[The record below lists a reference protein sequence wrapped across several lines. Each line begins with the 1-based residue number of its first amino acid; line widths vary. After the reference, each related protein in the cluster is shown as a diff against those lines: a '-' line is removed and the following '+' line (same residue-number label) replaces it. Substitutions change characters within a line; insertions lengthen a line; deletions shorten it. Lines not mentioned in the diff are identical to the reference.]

1 MSALD
6 FQDREPALKQAR
18 RADNQVFAGNN
29 ALYERLQGQGRKG
42 ALERYGWIAVPVAAV
57 AIIGVVAATSTPHES
72 ANDVVGAPGQTA
84 SAAAT
89 SVPSK
94 PVTPPVNEALA
105 SNDATQTPEEAA
117 LSGKASATAASP
129 SQAAKSQAAKSPA
142 AAAPAPVKVA
152 RRAPAADTSTARPAA
167 AAPAE
172 RAAPTP
178 DTAAAPPVPAVQA
191 PAPAAPATQDVAPQP
206 AEPAAPA
213 PSTDTS
219 ATQAAPS
226 QGAPADTPAQ

>member
-6 FQDREPALKQAR
+6 FQDREPDLKQAR

-84 SAAAT
+84 SAATT

-129 SQAAKSQAAKSPA
+129 SQAAKSPA

-226 QGAPADTPAQ
+226 QSAPADTPAQ